1 MLTYEITNIN
11 VYKKGDLK
19 GYMDGF
25 ITFKDG
31 NHESTHEF
39 LYRFDDIENGKKFT
53 IVSIDFSYRVP
64 GIDDIYK
71 NIENDLKRIVST
83 EQLKTIYPLHLIETV
98 RQSLGLQ
105 KDDTSMDNT
114 ILEMNSSEVFACV
127 VQWNGLL
134 GEYDVTIKGW
144 IKDIYGLDLDKTNK
158 K

>member
-1 MLTYEITNIN
+1 MLTYEINNIN

-39 LYRFDDIENGKKFT
+39 LYRFDDIENGKNFT
-53 IVSIDFSYRVP
+53 LVSIDYSYRVP
-64 GIDDIYK
+64 GIDNIYE
-71 NIENDLKRIVST
+71 NIENDLKRIVAT

-114 ILEMNSSEVFACV
+114 ILYMDKSEVFACV

-134 GEYDVTIKGW
+134 GGYDVTIKDW
-144 IKDIYGLDLDKTNK
+144 IKGIYGFDLDEIAK
-158 K
+158 

>member
-39 LYRFDDIENGKKFT
+39 LYRFDDIENGKNFT
-53 IVSIDFSYRVP
+53 LVSIDYGCTVP
-64 GIDDIYK
+64 GIDNVYE
-71 NIENDLKRIVST
+71 NIESELKGIVVT
-83 EQLKTIYPLHLIETV
+83 EQLKFTYPLHLIESV
-98 RQSLGLQ
+98 RKNLGLN
-105 KDDTSMDNT
+105 KDDTSMDST
-114 ILEMNSSEVFACV
+114 ILAMDKSEVFACI

-134 GEYDVTIKGW
+134 GGYDVTIKDW
-144 IKDIYGLDLDKTNK
+144 IKDIYDVNLDDIDKK
-158 K
+158 